1 MNTPAPSPQRA
12 GAALSPTAKWPAGFW
27 RQSVPLFAGLVM
39 VAVVA
44 AGAILRFWAPTPL
57 WLDEAQSVAIA
68 RMPLHR
74 LPEALRHD
82 GSPPLYYV
90 CLHLWTAA
98 LGTGD
103 FAVRSLSGTFSVLA
117 LPLFWRWG
125 LLLGGPRL
133 GAVTLLLAAA
143 NPWLIRYASEARM
156 YALVVLLVLLLALA
170 LRRLRERPGPLNAL
184 MTAAPG
190 GLLLLTHYWALFLLA
205 AIGTVATVRWVCRGR
220 QAADAWTPAA
230 LALSLVALLP
240 WAPVL
245 LFQIRHT
252 GTPWAAPPAWH
263 SWTDLV
269 GHWSA
274 GDRPVH
280 APLPLLLWPPLL
292 AGLCLRRDG
301 TGRLTP
307 AGRTRSPIDAVAAVT
322 VLTLALAY
330 AACRILGS
338 AFVPRYSAVVVAPV
352 VLIAASGTTL
362 LPRRARLPSLGALL
376 TAWLA
381 VAALNLSV
389 PRTQAGQIAMVVNR
403 HAAAGDTVVFCPDQL
418 GPPVTRLLHTPAGRL
433 AYPTAQDPAVVDWV
447 DYERRNKSASAG
459 AFATRL
465 LARTSG
471 QARIWLVTHDGYR
484 TYGHQCAD
492 LRHALADAL
501 GPPRVQVS
509 PLPRIPESA
518 TLLEYRSRGLAR
530 TPTAG

>member
-1 MNTPAPSPQRA
+1 GA
-12 GAALSPTAKWPAGFW
+12 GLSPAAKWPSGP
-27 RQSVPLFAGLVM
+27 RRRSMPPFAGPVT

-44 AGAILRFWAPTPL
+44 AGAILRFWAPSPL

-90 CLHLWTAA
+90 CLHLWMAA
-98 LGTGD
+98 FGTGD
-103 FAVRSLSGTFSVLA
+103 AAVRSLSGAFSLLA
-117 LPLFWRWG
+117 LPLFRRWG

-133 GAVTLLLAAA
+133 GTVTLLLAAV

-170 LRRLRERPGPLNAL
+170 LRRLREHPGPLNTL
-184 MTAAPG
+184 MTAVPG
-190 GLLLLTHYWALFLLA
+190 GLLLLTHYWALFLLT
-205 AIGTVATVRWVCRGR
+205 AIGAVATVRWLCRGR
-220 QAADAWTPAA
+220 RAADAWTPAA

-263 SWTDLV
+263 SWTELV
-269 GHWSA
+269 GYWSA
-274 GDRPVH
+274 GGRPVH
-280 APLPLLLWPPLL
+280 APLSLLLWPPLL
-292 AGLCLRRDG
+292 AGLFLRRDG
-301 TGRLTP
+301 AGRP
-307 AGRTRSPIDAVAAVT
+307 APAWRTRSPLDAVAAVT
-322 VLTLALAY
+322 VLTLVLAY
-330 AACRILGS
+330 AACSILDS
-338 AFVPRYSAVVVAPV
+338 AFVARYSAVVVAPV

-362 LPRRARLPSLGALL
+362 LPRRAQLPSLGALL

-381 VAALNLSV
+381 VAALNLSL
-389 PRTQAGQIAMVVNR
+389 PRTQAGQIAAVVNR
-403 HAAAGDTVVFCPDQL
+403 QAAAGDTVVFCPDQL
-418 GPPVTRLLHTPAGRL
+418 GPPVTRLLHAPAGRL

-471 QARIWLVTHDGYR
+471 RARIWLVTRDGYR

-501 GPPRVQVS
+501 GPPQVQV
-509 PLPRIPESA
+509 PLLPRVPESA
-518 TLLEYRSRGLAR
+518 TLLVYRSRVPAR
-530 TPTAG
+530 TPAAG